1 MTGGHDLPV
10 GGPIDVADG
19 LGEFFELLDELPGV
33 NIFEGV
39 DAVEMYDVVLLC
51 GQGAVLRIG
60 GEGERGDAV
69 CLPDRG
75 VAYFHA
81 VISYWI
87 NEKTIKSDVK
97 IEIFQ

>member
-1 MTGGHDLPV
+1 
-10 GGPIDVADG
+10 
-19 LGEFFELLDELPGV
+19 
-33 NIFEGV
+33 
-39 DAVEMYDVVLLC
+39 
-51 GQGAVLRIG
+51 LRIG

-87 NEKTIKSDVK
+87 NEKTIKSDLK